1 MPAAETGRN
10 RIRKWLNEAY
20 KRAKEINGIITS
32 LPSQE

>member
-10 RIRKWLNEAY
+10 RIGKRLKEAY

-32 LPSQE
+32 LPSKE